1 MKHLPKV
8 EINPK
13 TPAALP
19 TPWRIG
25 LVVAAI
31 LAVASLAYWHFHSVA
46 AEQKVLSQIKHL
58 GVRAGF
64 AESGSLAIANQVYLK
79 QLEHQGEADLVKLI
93 EITTALNVVQ
103 SSEIGVSFIADF
115 NVKVGQVLHDLNAAF
130 KRAIEVNLLSI
141 MALKVIALAAQVA
154 HLLAPYLFWSS
165 MVLWAAYALLAIA
178 REKKVLPQRVL
189 VNVRMS
195 ARHLT
200 MLFVIAHLLLPY
212 SLHFSGVISEHLN
225 HTVRGTHQ
233 NNLAVSHQ
241 LIVSST
247 KDSHLKSQAES
258 SIHHL
263 KSLSKKQV
271 HSHTQNM
278 LSYVMWLTVQTF
290 FNLVL
295 MPSVLLISF
304 YFMARNL
311 MPRPEKWR

>member
-8 EINPK
+8 EINFK
-13 TPAALP
+13 ALVALP
-19 TPWRIG
+19 RPWRIG

-31 LAVASLAYWHFHSVA
+31 LAVTSLAYWHFHSVA

-64 AESGSLAIANQVYLK
+64 AEPSSLAIANQVYLK

-115 NVKVGQVLHDLNAAF
+115 NVKVGQVLHDLNVAF
-130 KRAIEVNLLSI
+130 KRAIEVNLLSV
-141 MALKVIALAAQVA
+141 MALK
-154 HLLAPYLFWSS
+154 
-165 MVLWAAYALLAIA
+165 
-178 REKKVLPQRVL
+178 
-189 VNVRMS
+189 
-195 ARHLT
+195 
-200 MLFVIAHLLLPY
+200 VIAHLLLPY

-225 HTVRGTHQ
+225 HTARGTHH

-295 MPSVLLISF
+295 MPCVLLLSF